1 MRFKILFLVSFL
13 FLTCSANDNVEVLA
27 KNVTK
32 NGDIVHAKDEVVLYS
47 NEYVI
52 TADEAFYNTK
62 NSDLELLGNITIL
75 DGVEYSSMSGKAEIN
90 LNDNT
95 GRMIPFFMYMPQSD
109 LWMQCKEGLFDA
121 QSYIAKKA
129 ITSSCEVQNPD
140 WKMSF
145 STGRYDKQSKFLHLY
160 NTLFYIKDVPVFYL
174 PYFSFSTDKTRR
186 SGLLRPKYGL
196 SKDEGFYYW
205 QPVYIALQDSWDVE
219 FDPQIRTK
227 RGKGLNTIFR
237 FADSAYSKGKI
248 SFGQFSEKSDYA
260 EENIL
265 KNDKHVGYSIY
276 YDRSNLFSDTSDERT
291 QDGLIIDFQYLNDI
305 DYLNT
310 LKDDDS
316 SYSNLVT
323 SKLNY
328 FYKRDKDY
336 FGVYGKY
343 YIDTDK
349 LSNDTTLQEL
359 PTLHYHKFVDS
370 IFFNNLYYSF
380 DYKSTNYTRDEGSN
394 AFFDELNVPVSIY
407 FPLFSDYLNLKFT
420 ENFYFSRVDYSQYSG
435 HESYGQFSK
444 NYHTISLYT
453 DLSKKYDN
461 FFHTLYF
468 ETSYV
473 LPGVNTK
480 KGYFES
486 YVPVSKEEKSLNF
499 NLVQFFYDNDGEK
512 RLSHTLRQTLYFSDY
527 KYKYGDLENTLKLY
541 LDNGLSISNTLNY
554 SHQYAKAS
562 KVQTSLDWKLDRYTF
577 SFIHTYESEHDKEST
592 DFYTLSAS
600 TKYFS
605 YYNFFTSVDY
615 DIKDDFFKS
624 WQLGWKYDRKCWN
637 YIITYRE
644 DRTPK
649 LTSSGSDVV
658 NKRGVYILFNIAQIG
673 SINYDFIKE
682 SSQDN
687 VE

>member
-1 MRFKILFLVSFL
+1 MRFKILFLVSL
-13 FLTCSANDNVEVLA
+13 FILTCSANDNVEVLA

-32 NGDIVHAKDEVVLYS
+32 NGDIVHAKEEVVLYS
-47 NEYVI
+47 SEYVI

-62 NSDLELLGNITIL
+62 NSDLELLGDITIL
-75 DGVEYSSMSGKAEIN
+75 DGIEYSSMSGKAEMN
-90 LNDNT
+90 LNNNT
-95 GRMIPFFMYMPQSD
+95 GRMVPFFMYMPQSD

-145 STGRYDKQSKFLHLY
+145 TTGRYDKQSKFLHLY
-160 NTLFYIKDVPVFYL
+160 NTLFYINDVPIFYL

-196 SKDEGFYYW
+196 GKDEGFYYW
-205 QPVYIALQDSWDVE
+205 QPIYVALADSWDLE

-237 FADSAYSKGKI
+237 FADSAYSKGQI

-260 EENIL
+260 KENQL
-265 KNDKHVGYSIY
+265 KNDKHLGYGIY
-276 YDRSNLFSDTSDERT
+276 YDRSNLFSDIKDETT
-291 QDGLIIDFQYLNDI
+291 QDGLIVDFQYLNDI

-310 LKDDDS
+310 LDDEDN
-316 SYSNLVT
+316 SYNKLVT

-370 IFFNNLYYSF
+370 LFLNNLYYSF

-394 AFFDELNVPVSIY
+394 AFFDELSVPISIY

-420 ENFYFSRVDYSQYSG
+420 ENFYFSRVDYSKYSG

-444 NYHTISLYT
+444 NYHTVSLYT

-461 FFHTLYF
+461 FFHTFYF
-468 ETSYV
+468 ETSYI
-473 LPGVNTK
+473 LPGVDTK
-480 KGYFES
+480 RGYFES
-486 YVPVSKEEKSLNF
+486 YVPVSEEERSLNF

-562 KVQTSLDWKLDRYTF
+562 KVQTSLDWKFDRYTF
-577 SFIHTYESEHDKEST
+577 SFIHTYESEHDKETT

-615 DIKDDFFKS
+615 DIKDNFFKS

-637 YIITYRE
+637 YIITYKE

-673 SINYDFIKE
+673 SVNYDFIKE
-682 SSQDN
+682 SSQAD
-687 VE
+687 VK

>member
-205 QPVYIALQDSWDVE
+205 QPVYIALKDSWDVE

-260 EENIL
+260 EENKL

-310 LKDDDS
+310 LNDDDS
-316 SYSNLVT
+316 SYNKLIT

-343 YIDTDK
+343 YIDTNK